1 MMKIMFLAIFAA
13 LVTLHVDVD
22 GWILKPGHEYDCYW
36 AIANASDRVCRN
48 HGQDGFFFFNF
59 HTCSA
64 RCKPGNIERRLP
76 SGITCDEN
84 YSYRDGSVEC
94 VRTVGQNDDRLLCYG
109 CTPDVLSKLSKW
121 Q

>member
-22 GWILKPGHEYDCYW
+22 GKYNI
-36 AIANASDRVCRN
+36 AIKYTYFLDVYKNMSSLHRN
-48 HGQDGFFFFNF
+48 NIKSGFFFFNF

-94 VRTVGQNDDRLLCYG
+94 VRTIGQNDDRLLCYG